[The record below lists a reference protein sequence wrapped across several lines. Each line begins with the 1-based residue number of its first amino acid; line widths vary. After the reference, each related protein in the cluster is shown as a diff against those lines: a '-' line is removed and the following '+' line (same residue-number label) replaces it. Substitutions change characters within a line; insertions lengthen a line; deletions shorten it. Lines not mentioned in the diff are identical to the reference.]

1 MKSKKEEAVLLGYK
15 VLYNRA
21 GKLITE
27 RTSTDIK
34 KLKPYFTNED
44 YATLM
49 RKFGSLGYAIM
60 KSKDGRV
67 RILDKDVFQDPNY
80 KRHDAFG
87 YNYRMPEVAAA
98 MGLAQLS
105 KMPLITSAE

>member
-34 KLKPYFTNED
+34 KLNPYFTNED
-44 YATLM
+44 YATLLTVI
-49 RKFGSLGYAIM
+49 REGTVKLDDIHNHIEANLNARIM
-60 KSKDGRV
+60 KD
-67 RILDKDVFQDPNY
+67 
-80 KRHDAFG
+80 
-87 YNYRMPEVAAA
+87 
-98 MGLAQLS
+98 
-105 KMPLITSAE
+105 